1 LEIGDLSFGRCKDPV
16 FPLQARKIM
25 LKHIIDPEVEEYDD
39 VYDDDE
45 YFAAQEMQ
53 QQEGALLKQG
63 DEFKAS
69 VWLTPEQTEVV
80 IRLAEERDMPAG
92 ELIEEWILE
101 RIDEALDFDT

>member
-1 LEIGDLSFGRCKDPV
+1 
-16 FPLQARKIM
+16 M
-25 LKHIIDPEVEEYDD
+25 LKHIIDPEVEEYED
-39 VYDDDE
+39 VYDDHE

-69 VWLTPEQTEVV
+69 VWLTSEDTEVV
-80 IRLAEERDMPAG
+80 IKLAEERGMLAG

-101 RIDEALDFDT
+101 RINEALDFDT

>member
-1 LEIGDLSFGRCKDPV
+1 
-16 FPLQARKIM
+16 M
-25 LKHIIDPEVEEYDD
+25 LKHIIDPEVEEYED

-53 QQEGALLKQG
+53 QREGALLKQG

-69 VWLTPEQTEVV
+69 VWLTSEDAEVL
-80 IRLAEERDMPAG
+80 IKLAEERDMPAG

>member
-1 LEIGDLSFGRCKDPV
+1 
-16 FPLQARKIM
+16 M
-25 LKHIIDPEVEEYDD
+25 LKHIIDPEVEEYED
-39 VYDDDE
+39 VYDDHE

-69 VWLTPEQTEVV
+69 VWLTSEDIEVL
-80 IRLAEERDMPAG
+80 IRLAEDRGIPAG
-92 ELIEEWILE
+92 ELIKEWILE

>member
-1 LEIGDLSFGRCKDPV
+1 
-16 FPLQARKIM
+16 M
-25 LKHIIDPEVEEYDD
+25 LKHIIDPEVEEYED
-39 VYDDDE
+39 VYDDHE

-63 DEFKAS
+63 NEFKVS
-69 VWLTPEQTEVV
+69 IWLTSEDVEVV

-92 ELIEEWILE
+92 ELIKEWILE

>member
-1 LEIGDLSFGRCKDPV
+1 
-16 FPLQARKIM
+16 M
-25 LKHIIDPEVEEYDD
+25 LKHIIDPEVEEYED
-39 VYDDDE
+39 VYDDYE

-69 VWLTPEQTEVV
+69 VWLTPKHAEVV
-80 IRLAEERDMPAG
+80 IRLAEERGIPAG

-101 RIDEALDFDT
+101 RIDEALDIGT

>member
-1 LEIGDLSFGRCKDPV
+1 MI
-16 FPLQARKIM
+16 
-25 LKHIIDPEVEEYDD
+25 KHIIDPEVEEYED

-63 DEFKAS
+63 DEFKVS
-69 VWLTPEQTEVV
+69 VWLTSEDAEVV
-80 IRLAEERDMPAG
+80 IKLAEELGMPAG
-92 ELIEEWILE
+92 ELIKEWILE

>member
-1 LEIGDLSFGRCKDPV
+1 
-16 FPLQARKIM
+16 M
-25 LKHIIDPEVEEYDD
+25 LKHIIDPEVEEYED
-39 VYDDDE
+39 VYDDHE

-69 VWLTPEQTEVV
+69 IWLTSEDVEVV

-92 ELIEEWILE
+92 ELIKEWILE

>member
-1 LEIGDLSFGRCKDPV
+1 
-16 FPLQARKIM
+16 M
-25 LKHIIDPEVEEYDD
+25 LKHIIDPEVEEYED

-63 DEFKAS
+63 DEFKVS
-69 VWLTPEQTEVV
+69 VWLTSEDTEVV
-80 IRLAEERDMPAG
+80 IRLAEERGMPAG

-101 RIDEALDFDT
+101 RINEALDFDT

>member
-1 LEIGDLSFGRCKDPV
+1 
-16 FPLQARKIM
+16 M
-25 LKHIIDPEVEEYDD
+25 LKHIIDPEVEEYED

-45 YFAAQEMQ
+45 YFAAQEME

-69 VWLTPEQTEVV
+69 VWLTSEDTEVL
-80 IRLAEERDMPAG
+80 IRLAEDRGIPAG
-92 ELIEEWILE
+92 ELIKEWVLE